1 MSDAFNAMMRT
12 VDGEPVPTPGV
23 FTLDATHSHV
33 AFSIRH
39 MMIAKV
45 RGRFTDVQGTLTIAE
60 DVGQSTVE
68 IVVDL
73 ASVDTRDEGRDN
85 HLRSPDFFDVEQF
98 PKMTFRS
105 TGIHVVGGEKFR
117 LDGELDLHGVK
128 GPLSLDV
135 VYEGAAL
142 DPWGNQRIG
151 FSATGSINRESHGLT
166 WNAPLETGGLMVGK
180 DAKVEIEA
188 ELVRPLGGDAES

>member
-12 VDGEPVPTPGV
+12 VDGEQVPTPGV

-33 AFSIRH
+33 AFSVRH

-60 DVGQSTVE
+60 DPTASTVE
-68 IVVDL
+68 IDIDL
-73 ASVDTRDEGRDN
+73 ASIDTRDDGRDN
-85 HLRSPDFFDVEQF
+85 HLRSGDFFDVEKY

-105 TGIHVVGGEKFR
+105 TGVTVVGGERFR
-117 LDGELDLHGVK
+117 LDGELDLHGVT

-151 FSATGSINRESHGLT
+151 FSATGSINRESHGLN
-166 WNAPLETGGLMVGK
+166 WNAPLETGGIMVGK
-180 DAKVEIEA
+180 DAKIEIEA
-188 ELVRPLGGDAES
+188 ELIRPLGES

>member
-1 MSDAFNAMMRT
+1 MSDAFNAMTRT
-12 VDGEPVPTPGV
+12 VDGEVVPTPGV

-33 AFSIRH
+33 GFSVRH

-45 RGRFTDVQGTLTIAE
+45 RGRFTDVQGTLTVGE
-60 DVGQSTVE
+60 DPTESTVE
-68 IVVDL
+68 IEIDVT
-73 ASVDTRDEGRDN
+73 SVDTRDEGRDT
-85 HLRSPDFFDVEQF
+85 HLKSPDFFDVEKY

-105 TGIHVVGGEKFR
+105 TGVSVVGGEKFR
-117 LDGELDLHGVK
+117 LDGELDLHGVT

-151 FSATGSINRESHGLT
+151 FSATGTINRESHGLT

-180 DAKVEIEA
+180 DAKIEIEA
-188 ELVRPLGGDAES
+188 ELIRPLEG